1 MIYSIGIIL
10 TTNSLSRLIG
20 PVVVSRLTSCSPVL
34 FLVLFEP
41 GGEIVVNVDVW
52 RESKIKK
59 FLHVAT

>member
-41 GGEIVVNVDVW
+41 GGEIVVNGRLCGVKV
-52 RESKIKK
+52 K
-59 FLHVAT
+59 